1 MNYYILTSSQYNNI
15 DKNFIRY
22 KHGSIDASNI
32 LVATTETVPEYTR
45 RFYKASTCSKYTLDN
60 QWGWSRDG
68 GGIEEFELLYGSQ
81 YIQGID
87 D

>member
-15 DKNFIRY
+15 DKDSIRY

-32 LVATTETVPEYTR
+32 LVATTESVSNYVATFSNAED
-45 RFYKASTCSKYTLDN
+45 CSQYTLDN
-60 QWGWSRDG
+60 HGDWTGDG
-68 GGIEEFELLYGSQ
+68 GGIETFELLYGSQ
-81 YIQGID
+81 YIQEID

>member
-15 DKNFIRY
+15 DKDFIRY
-22 KHGSIDASNI
+22 KHRSIDASEI
-32 LVATTETVPEYTR
+32 LVATTETVSEYTR
-45 RFYKASTCSKYTLDN
+45 RFYKASTCSQYTLDN
-60 QWGWSRDG
+60 QLDWSGDG

-81 YIQGID
+81 YIQEID